1 MKKVISFIILL
12 MPVLVSAQ
20 DFSAMDPQKMQVMMQ
35 KAQQMQVCMQNI
47 DQVKMHEF
55 QQRAKQMGEDVE
67 ALCSAGKRVQAMS
80 RAMTFSAEIS
90 SNAAMQQVKKCG
102 EIMQG
107 VVPDL
112 LGMAEAYQDDGS
124 SQHICD

>member
-1 MKKVISFIILL
+1 MKKVISIIILL

-20 DFSAMDPQKMQVMMQ
+20 DFSAMDPMKMQAMME
-35 KAQQMQVCMQNI
+35 KAKQMQVCMQNI

-55 QQRAKQMGEDVE
+55 QQRAKQMSEDVQ
-67 ALCSAGKRVQAMS
+67 ALCSAGSRTEAMD
-80 RAMTFSAEIS
+80 RAMAFSADIA
-90 SNAAMQQVKKCG
+90 SNTAMQQVKKCG

>member
-1 MKKVISFIILL
+1 MKKVISIIILL

-20 DFSAMDPQKMQVMMQ
+20 DFSAMNPQKMQAMMQ

-55 QQRAKQMGEDVE
+55 QQRAKQMSEDVQ
-67 ALCSAGKRVQAMS
+67 ALCSAGS
-80 RAMTFSAEIS
+80 RAEAMNRAMAFSDEIA
-90 SNAAMQQVKKCG
+90 SNTAMQQVKKCG